1 MPRCNRTERRSG
13 PVRRSARLAKTTAP
27 VDSRESC
34 ESCESCQSPSINDNL
49 CIACQDQPRA
59 VRCRPCGHGVLC
71 GLCTVKHIGSTVGDG
86 SAPYRCVICRES
98 VGMVEWQ
105 GSAKRRRSSIGFPT
119 AVKQS
124 EPPRGE
130 VLGVVAFLRARA
142 KDLRDA
148 PLADEAARVLR
159 AKGTAVSAPVRGSLF
174 ATQDEPGTPATQQ
187 QNDEDEEYLR
197 MEDAITDMWR
207 SPIVTDIRQ
216 ISEFIGATP
225 DHWLA
230 SPTAEAA

>member
-1 MPRCNRTERRSG
+1 M
-13 PVRRSARLAKTTAP
+13 
-27 VDSRESC
+27 
-34 ESCESCQSPSINDNL
+34 
-49 CIACQDQPRA
+49 
-59 VRCRPCGHGVLC
+59 C
-71 GLCTVKHIGSTVGDG
+71 GLCTVKHIGSTVGDR

-98 VGMVEWQ
+98 VGMVEWHS
-105 GSAKRRRSSIGFPT
+105 SAKRRRSSMGMAT
-119 AVKQS
+119 AVKES

-142 KDLRDA
+142 KDVRDA
-148 PLADEAARVLR
+148 PLAEEAARVLR
-159 AKGTAVSAPVRGSLF
+159 ATGTAVSAPVRGSLF
-174 ATQDEPGTPATQQ
+174 AAQDEPGSPDTQQ
-187 QNDEDEEYLR
+187 QSDMEDEEYLR

-207 SPIVTDIRQ
+207 SPIVTDIRD